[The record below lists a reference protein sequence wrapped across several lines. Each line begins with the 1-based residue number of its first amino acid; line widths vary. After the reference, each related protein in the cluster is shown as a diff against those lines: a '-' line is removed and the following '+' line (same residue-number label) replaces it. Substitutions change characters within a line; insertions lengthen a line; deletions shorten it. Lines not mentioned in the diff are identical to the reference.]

1 MKRRQKPIFGWR
13 RIACYAVAGVVLALL
28 GFAIQYGEDGQLGND
43 REVSKAVFC
52 LAAWAGSYS
61 AVMLV
66 LRLLRGG
73 GASPKEPPAT

>member
-13 RIACYAVAGVVLALL
+13 RIAGFAAVAVVLAGLAA
-28 GFAIQYGEDGQLGND
+28 AIQYGEDGQLGND
-43 REVSKAVFC
+43 REVSKAVYC
-52 LAAWAGSYS
+52 LAAWAVSYS

-73 GASPKEPPAT
+73 GASPQEPST